1 MKTFQEFLSEKQYY
15 FDVFQK
21 KQSGLVKLDSL
32 NQDELDD
39 WMMKSYGKYATIVV
53 KRSDGQTITYDDD
66 GQKWKVVSRK

>member
-39 WMMKSYGKYATIVV
+39 WMMKSYGKYSTVVV